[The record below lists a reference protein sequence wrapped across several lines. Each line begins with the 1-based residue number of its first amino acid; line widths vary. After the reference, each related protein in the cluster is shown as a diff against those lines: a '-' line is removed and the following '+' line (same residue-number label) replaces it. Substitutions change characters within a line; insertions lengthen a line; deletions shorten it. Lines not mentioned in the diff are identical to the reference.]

1 MKIGIDARNLVPG
14 LTGIGRYV
22 VEMTRALVAAGHR
35 PILYLPESPAN
46 GLDELVGADMRV
58 AAFPGAAARMIWSQ
72 TALPRAATNDAVDVF
87 WGPAHRLPFRL
98 PAPMPRVVTIHDLV
112 WAYAPE
118 TMRWQ
123 TWGAERAFVGA
134 AVRRADAIVVDSNS
148 TEGALRERYPGLE
161 APVTTIYPGYT
172 RLVPG
177 NIAAVHTRFG
187 IDRPYLLFVGTLEPR
202 KNLVRLLEAWA
213 GLDPQ
218 VRSGHLLVIAG
229 GQGWH
234 LGDLRSRLVDL
245 GVSDQLRLTG
255 YLDDTDLASLYAGA
269 RALTMPSLYE
279 GFGLPILEANG
290 FGVPVLTSNV
300 SSMPEVAGAGALLV
314 DPLSVSDL
322 TAKLHQLLT
331 DDRDLARRAAIA
343 KANAARFD
351 WHLSAKRLI
360 EVFDQAIAKRK
371 SR

>member
-35 PILYLPESPAN
+35 PILYLPEPPAN
-46 GLDELVGADMRV
+46 GLVDLKGADMRV
-58 AAFPGAAARMIWSQ
+58 AGFRGAVARMIWSQ
-72 TALPRAATNDAVDVF
+72 TALPRAAAGDAVDVF

-123 TWGAERAFVGA
+123 TWGAERIFAGA
-134 AVRRADAIVVDSNS
+134 AVRRADAIVVDSDA
-148 TEGALRERYPGLE
+148 TMGALRQRYPGLE

-177 NIAAVHTRFG
+177 DIEAVRTRFG
-187 IDRPYLLFVGTLEPR
+187 IDRTYLLFVGTLEPR

-213 GLDPQ
+213 GLGSA

-234 LGDLRSRLVDL
+234 LGDLRSHLARLKI
-245 GVSDQLRLTG
+245 SDQVRLTG
-255 YLDDTDLASLYAGA
+255 YLDDNDLASLYAGA

-290 FGVPVLTSNV
+290 FGVPVLTSNI
-300 SSMPEVAGAGALLV
+300 SSMPEIAGEGALLV

-322 TAKLHQLLT
+322 TAKLHHLLT

-351 WHLSAKRLI
+351 WHASAERLL
-360 EVFDQAIAKRK
+360 EVFDQAAAKRK
-371 SR
+371 GR

>member
-22 VEMTRALVAAGHR
+22 VEMTRALVAAEHR
-35 PILYLPESPAN
+35 PILYLPEPPAK
-46 GLDELVGADMRV
+46 GLGELVGSDMRV

-72 TALPRAATNDAVDVF
+72 TALPRAAVNDAVDVF

-112 WAYAPE
+112 WAHAPE

-123 TWGAERAFVGA
+123 TWAAERAFVGA

-148 TEGALRERYPGLE
+148 TEVALRKRYPGLE
-161 APVTTIYPGYT
+161 APVTTIYPGHT

-177 NIAAVHTRFG
+177 DVAAARARFG

-202 KNLVRLLEAWA
+202 KNLVRLLQAWA
-213 GLDPQ
+213 SLAPA
-218 VRSGHLLVIAG
+218 VRFGHLLVIAG
-229 GQGWH
+229 GQGWR
-234 LGDLRSRLVDL
+234 LGDLRSRLADL
-245 GVSDQLRLTG
+245 GISDQVRLTG
-255 YLDDTDLASLYAGA
+255 YLEDTDLASLYAGA

-300 SSMPEVAGAGALLV
+300 SSMPEVAGEGAMLV

-322 TAKLHQLLT
+322 AARLHQLLA

-343 KANAARFD
+343 RANAARFD
-351 WHLSAKRLI
+351 WHLSARRLV
-360 EVFDQAIAKRK
+360 EVFDKAIAKRK

>member
-1 MKIGIDARNLVPG
+1 
-14 LTGIGRYV
+14 
-22 VEMTRALVAAGHR
+22 
-35 PILYLPESPAN
+35 
-46 GLDELVGADMRV
+46 
-58 AAFPGAAARMIWSQ
+58 
-72 TALPRAATNDAVDVF
+72 
-87 WGPAHRLPFRL
+87 
-98 PAPMPRVVTIHDLV
+98 
-112 WAYAPE
+112 
-118 TMRWQ
+118 
-123 TWGAERAFVGA
+123 
-134 AVRRADAIVVDSNS
+134 
-148 TEGALRERYPGLE
+148 
-161 APVTTIYPGYT
+161 
-172 RLVPG
+172 
-177 NIAAVHTRFG
+177 
-187 IDRPYLLFVGTLEPR
+187 
-202 KNLVRLLEAWA
+202 LEAWA

-234 LGDLRSRLVDL
+234 LGDLRSRLADL
-245 GVSDQLRLTG
+245 GVSDQVRLTG

-360 EVFDQAIAKRK
+360 EIFDRAIAKRK